1 MLRSYKF
8 RLYPNKEQQ
17 EYFSKCFGCTR
28 FIYNKMLA
36 DKIEHYKKTGE
47 MLNNTPAHYKKEY
60 PWLKEVDSLALAN
73 AQMNLNKA
81 YMNFFRDK
89 SVGFP
94 RFKSKKKNRHS
105 YTTNNQKGTIYIEDK
120 CIKLPKLKS
129 MIKIVQH
136 RQFDGEIK
144 SCTVSKTPTNKYY
157 ISILVDEDIKQLP
170 KSNNKVG
177 IDLGITD
184 FAITSDGEVF
194 ENPKWLRKSE
204 KRLTKLQRDLSRKK
218 KSSNNRNKARLKVAK
233 LHEKIANQRKDFL
246 HKLSSKIINENQVI
260 VLEDLKVCNMLKNHK
275 LAKAISEVSWSEF
288 RMQLEYKAEWYG
300 RETIIAPSN
309 YASSQ
314 LCSSCGYKNP
324 EVKNLALREW
334 VCLECGTHHDRDIN
348 ASKNLLKLAI

>member
-1 MLRSYKF
+1 MLKAYKF

-17 EYFSKCFGCTR
+17 EYFAKCFGCTR
-28 FIYNKMLA
+28 FIYNQMLA
-36 DKIEHYKKTGE
+36 DKIEYYKKTGE
-47 MLNNTPAHYKKEY
+47 MLNNTPAQYKKEY

-73 AQMNLNKA
+73 AQLNLNKA
-81 YMNFFRDK
+81 YKNFFRDK
-89 SVGFP
+89 SIGFP
-94 RFKSKKKNRHS
+94 KFKTKKNRQS
-105 YTTNNQKGTIYIEDK
+105 YTTNNQNGTIYIKDGY
-120 CIKLPKLKS
+120 IKLPKLKS
-129 MIKIVQH
+129 MVKIVQH

-144 SCTVSKTPTNKYY
+144 SCTISKTPTNKYY
-157 ISILVDEDIKQLP
+157 ISILVDENIKQLP

-177 IDLGITD
+177 IDLGIKD

-204 KRLTKLQRDLSRKK
+204 KRLQKLQRDLSRKK
-218 KSSNNRNKARLKVAK
+218 KGSNNRNKARLKVAK

-260 VLEDLKVCNMLKNHK
+260 VLEDLKVNNMLKNHK

-288 RMQLEYKAEWYG
+288 RMQLEYKAKWYG
-300 RETIIAPSN
+300 REIIIAPSN

-334 VCLECGTHHDRDIN
+334 VCPECGTHHDRDIN